1 LLHGCCCEDLA
12 VRADSQ
18 TALDRSPLRK
28 EPLGACTLRVVEYV
42 AGIGGPIAAE
52 LQAGAEV
59 KIALVS
65 SGEPPKRLRDES
77 SRE

>member
-1 LLHGCCCEDLA
+1 
-12 VRADSQ
+12 
-18 TALDRSPLRK
+18 
-28 EPLGACTLRVVEYV
+28 VEYV